1 MEQTDNRE
9 NTCSTLVAMQ
19 IERRRAG
26 ERKTVQHRGALC
38 SKCLEAPPRAG
49 QRYCQPCHNAAERAY
64 RKAKRA
70 AHQAEHRLAL
80 EAIAHHAR
88 GAGA

>member
-1 MEQTDNRE
+1 MEQHDTRE
-9 NTCSTLVAMQ
+9 TLPPIVALQ
-19 IERRRAG
+19 VQRRRAG

-38 SKCLEAPPRAG
+38 SKCLDAPPRAG
-49 QRYCQPCHNAAERAY
+49 QRYCQPCHNAAEREY

-80 EAIAHHAR
+80 EAIAQHAR